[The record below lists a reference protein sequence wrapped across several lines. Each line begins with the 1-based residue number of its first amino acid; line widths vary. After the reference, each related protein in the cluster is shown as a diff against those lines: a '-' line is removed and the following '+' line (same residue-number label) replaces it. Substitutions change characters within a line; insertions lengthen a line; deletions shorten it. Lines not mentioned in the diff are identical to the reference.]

1 MQNSAPRRSERESN
15 FELLRI
21 VAMFLVVLYHASGR
35 ARGLVEDQGLST
47 AADFPKVLEALAKRG
62 YTQTQIEKIAG
73 LNLYRVLRET
83 NRGQEGR

>member
-1 MQNSAPRRSERESN
+1 MDAYMELGGEDCVGFGSDFDGISETPE
-15 FELLRI
+15 
-21 VAMFLVVLYHASGR
+21 
-35 ARGLVEDQGLST
+35 GLST

-83 NRGQEGR
+83 NRGQEDK

>member
-35 ARGLVEDQGLST
+35 ARGL
-47 AADFPKVLEALAKRG
+47 A
-62 YTQTQIEKIAG
+62 
-73 LNLYRVLRET
+73 
-83 NRGQEGR
+83 

>member
-35 ARGLVEDQGLST
+35 ARGLAEDQGFST
-47 AADFPKVLEALAKRG
+47 NPFFFQLCSFCGIWATACSC
-62 YTQTQIEKIAG
+62 
-73 LNLYRVLRET
+73 
-83 NRGQEGR
+83 